1 MDCRIVE
8 NSICLYNC
16 KGIGMIIDPE
26 RKAVEI
32 IVKEYRNII
41 QKSYKDEDINEF
53 LNEKVKQ

>member
-41 QKSYKDEDINEF
+41 
-53 LNEKVKQ
+53 